1 MGLDGAPQEAI
12 SAWSAQGSGENSKV
26 GIVLVHGFTSTPS
39 VMRPWAEFLNG
50 HGFTV
55 SVPLLP
61 GHGTSLEDLENT
73 TWQQWPREIEIH
85 LIQLLDKCEKVFIFG
100 FSMGG
105 AASLQVA
112 ARYQSQLAGLILVNP
127 MIHRAGG
134 WPIAVKF
141 ASRFIKSIAT
151 AGSDIKKLGVV
162 QWKYD
167 RTPLRAAHQLLLL
180 LEHARPQLEKINLP
194 LLLLRSTE
202 DHTLPSTN
210 SRIILDRIGSRIK
223 EEVVLENSYHVA
235 PLDHDQ
241 ELIFKN
247 SLSFMEKISRADG

>member
-12 SAWSAQGSGENSKV
+12 SAWSAHGNGENSKV

-85 LIQLLDKCEKVFIFG
+85 LSELLDKCEKVFIFA

-105 AASLQVA
+105 AASLHVA
-112 ARYQSQLAGLILVNP
+112 ARFQTQLAGLVLVNP
-127 MIHRAGG
+127 MIHRAGAC
-134 WPIAVKF
+134 PVAVKM
-141 ASRFIKSIAT
+141 ASRFIKSIGT
-151 AGSDIKKLGVV
+151 AGSDIKKFDVV

-180 LEHARPQLEKINLP
+180 LEHARSQLKKIKIP
-194 LLLLRSTE
+194 LLLIRSIE
-202 DHTLPSTN
+202 DHTLPATN

-223 EEVVLENSYHVA
+223 EEVVLANSYHVA
-235 PLDHDQ
+235 PLDNDQ
-241 ELIFKN
+241 ELLFKA
-247 SLSFMEKISRADG
+247 SIDFIKKLA

>member
-1 MGLDGAPQEAI
+1 MGLEGAPQEAV
-12 SAWSAQGSGENSKV
+12 SAWSAKGSAGNSRV
-26 GIVLVHGFTSTPS
+26 GIVLTHGFTSTPS
-39 VMRPWAEFLNG
+39 VMHPWAQYLNS

-73 TWQQWPREIEIH
+73 IWQQWPQEIENH
-85 LIQLLDKCEKVFIFG
+85 VKQLLNECEKVFLIG

-105 AASLQVA
+105 AASLHVA
-112 ARYQSQLAGLILVNP
+112 SRYQSQIAGLILVNP
-127 MIHRAGG
+127 MIHRKGV
-134 WPIAVKF
+134 WPNAVKL
-141 ASRFIKSIAT
+141 AARFIRNIGT
-151 AGSDIKKLGVV
+151 AGSDIKKADVI

-167 RTPLRAAHQLLLL
+167 STPLKAAHQLLLL
-180 LEHARPQLEKINLP
+180 LEHSRPELSRIKTP
-194 LLLLRSTE
+194 LLLIRSAE

-235 PLDHDQ
+235 PLDNDQ
-241 ELIFKN
+241 ELLFKA
-247 SLSFMEKISRADG
+247 SIDFIRELA